1 MSLSQQE
8 LYFIKSKEMYQNF
21 WVKNDPMYHM
31 WKCHHRIFNV
41 INSDVFSDIQNL
53 LFKDYV
59 ILNVLTCSRNVWPLL
74 EAKFACNR
82 TSERQR
88 SQKREQIQLHHF
100 WEGRPTPVVESSRVL
115 HIFAPFH
122 SMLPWPFCFWTA
134 GPGTGVGSTFATMA
148 ECELGVELFSFSKVS
163 CITLIDTFWTPSNFL
178 SKGRTFSF
186 LSKQDSCLPSCDV
199 AIHPN
204 SLQLWSLFMKW
215 STHVALGLG
224 DVEPL
229 LGLGQLLLKLGLDHL
244 LLCQPARN

>member
-1 MSLSQQE
+1 MSLSHQE

-21 WVKNDPMYHM
+21 WVKHDPMYHM

-41 INSDVFSDIQNL
+41 IKSDVFSDIQIL

-100 WEGRPTPVVESSRVL
+100 WEGWPTPVVESSRVL

-122 SMLPWPFCFWTA
+122 STLPWPFCFWTA

-148 ECELGVELFSFSKVS
+148 ECEVGVELFSFQK
-163 CITLIDTFWTPSNFL
+163 
-178 SKGRTFSF
+178 
-186 LSKQDSCLPSCDV
+186 
-199 AIHPN
+199 
-204 SLQLWSLFMKW
+204 
-215 STHVALGLG
+215 
-224 DVEPL
+224 
-229 LGLGQLLLKLGLDHL
+229 
-244 LLCQPARN
+244 

>member
-21 WVKNDPMYHM
+21 WVKHDPMYHM

-41 INSDVFSDIQNL
+41 IKSDVFSDIQIL

-100 WEGRPTPVVESSRVL
+100 WEGWPTPVVESSRVL

-122 SMLPWPFCFWTA
+122 STLPWPFCFWTA

-148 ECELGVELFSFSKVS
+148 ECELGGCGAFFFSKIMSAVS
-163 CITLIDTFWTPSNFL
+163 L
-178 SKGRTFSF
+178 
-186 LSKQDSCLPSCDV
+186 
-199 AIHPN
+199 
-204 SLQLWSLFMKW
+204 
-215 STHVALGLG
+215 
-224 DVEPL
+224 
-229 LGLGQLLLKLGLDHL
+229 
-244 LLCQPARN
+244 